1 MSVDILLFRFVERIA
16 NISRSV
22 LIDLPSTRSRIPIY
36 DVASVVLVVYARMG
50 KIVTSPTRN
59 TLDLIAVSAETNPET
74 RREPLTKVKFEVG
87 GEAVNETHLLVVVTE
102 IHLSTS
108 TDTDE
113 PVSTKSIRFDSVLV
127 CVSDFHRIDGVSHL
141 LCAQCWSHSKAS
153 NRCN

>member
-1 MSVDILLFRFVERIA
+1 MSVDILLFRFVERVA
-16 NISRSV
+16 NISRSM
-22 LIDLPSTRSRIPIY
+22 LIDLTRLSSRIPVH
-36 DVASVVLVVYARMG
+36 DVACVVLVVYVRMG
-50 KIVTSPTRN
+50 KIVASPTRN

-74 RREPLTKVKFEVG
+74 RREPLTKVKFEVR

-102 IHLSTS
+102 IHLGTS